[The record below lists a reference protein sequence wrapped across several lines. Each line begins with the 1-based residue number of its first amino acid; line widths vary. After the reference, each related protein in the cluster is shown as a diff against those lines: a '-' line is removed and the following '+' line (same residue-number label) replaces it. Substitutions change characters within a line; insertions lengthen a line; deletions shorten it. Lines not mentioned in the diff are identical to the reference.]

1 VPGGRARAREAGG
14 GGGPMGGERGVGWPG
29 WMKSRAAAGLNPE
42 PGQNSKRNSF
52 QISIDFRIWQNFG
65 KLYKEI

>member
-1 VPGGRARAREAGG
+1 VGG
-14 GGGPMGGERGVGWPG
+14 GGGLMGGEMEVGWPG
-29 WMKSRAAAGLNPE
+29 WKEWRVAAGPNPE

-52 QISIDFRIWQNFG
+52 RISINFRIWQNFK